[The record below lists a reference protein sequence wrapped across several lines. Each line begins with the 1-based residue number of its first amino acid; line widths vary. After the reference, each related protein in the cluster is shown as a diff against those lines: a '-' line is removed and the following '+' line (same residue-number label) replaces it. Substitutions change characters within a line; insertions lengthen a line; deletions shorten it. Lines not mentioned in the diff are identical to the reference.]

1 MQALMKYAWLIFGF
15 SVLLFPACTQ
25 IDVFEKNAPLAGH
38 EWSAGNK
45 PSIEFTITDTVSR
58 YNLFVVLRHSDAY
71 RYNNLWMNIHTKAP
85 GDSVAKVQALDLS
98 LANNE
103 KGWLGVGMDDLFEH
117 RIRIS
122 QDAIP
127 LKAGTYHFQ
136 LEQIMRDDPL
146 ENVYNVGIRVERALK

>member
-1 MQALMKYAWLIFGF
+1 MYRCFLLLALVFTCT
-15 SVLLFPACTQ
+15 ACSQ
-25 IDVFEKNAPLAGH
+25 VDVFEKNTVLDKH

-45 PSIEFTITDTVSR
+45 PVIDFTITDTAAL
-58 YNLFVVLRHSDAY
+58 YNLYIVVRHGDDY

-85 GDSVAKVQALDLS
+85 GDSVARVQALDLT

-103 KGWLGVGMDDLFEH
+103 KGWLGSGMDDIYEH

-122 QDAIP
+122 QSAIP
-127 LKAGTYHFQ
+127 LKAGTYQFQ

-146 ENVYNVGIRVERALK
+146 QSVYNVGLRVEKAAR